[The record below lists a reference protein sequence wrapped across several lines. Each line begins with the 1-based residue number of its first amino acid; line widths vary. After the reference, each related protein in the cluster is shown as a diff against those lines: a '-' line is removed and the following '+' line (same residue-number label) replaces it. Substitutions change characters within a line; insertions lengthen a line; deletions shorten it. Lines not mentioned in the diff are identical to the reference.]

1 MKRSPPETP
10 SRPPQASV
18 QPSAEHAALAL
29 REAGVLMAPVVQWLL
44 RHGVSYVDFADMLKT
59 VFVHAAGSELAR
71 SSTQPTQSALSML
84 SGVHRKDVRALASAP
99 GPAVVNPKPLLS
111 SKVVTQWLTD
121 PRYRSKDGTPR
132 VLPRTGAKRSFESL
146 CRELSNDV
154 HPRTVLDELLRLG
167 HVAIDGEQVTLLAGA
182 YVPSARRDELTA
194 LFSANASDHMAA
206 AVSNIT
212 LDAPKFLEQSI
223 FADGLTPMSVDLLH
237 QAARQAWASAFETVV
252 AKARERVDHDTSDD
266 AGAMRM
272 RFGVYFYSEPVL
284 SPAAELPKTRARSP
298 SERNRV
304 RARSKP

>member
-1 MKRSPPETP
+1 MKRSPPENP
-10 SRPPQASV
+10 RRAPRAPV
-18 QPSAEHAALAL
+18 QPSAENAGLAL
-29 REAGVLMAPVVQWLL
+29 REAAVLMAPVVLWLL

-59 VFVHAAGSELAR
+59 VFVQTAGSELAR
-71 SSTQPTQSALSML
+71 SHTQPTQSALSML

-99 GPAVVNPKPLLS
+99 GPAVVNPRPLLS
-111 SKVVTQWLTD
+111 SKVFTQWLTD

-132 VLPRTGAKRSFESL
+132 VLPRTGVKRSFESL

-167 HVAIDGEQVTLLAGA
+167 HVAIAGEQVTLLATA

-223 FADGLTPMSVDLLH
+223 FADGLTPTSVDLLH

-252 AKARERVDHDTSDD
+252 AKARERVDHDATDD
-266 AGAMRM
+266 DGAMRM
-272 RFGVYFYSEPVL
+272 RFGVYFYSERVP
-284 SPAAELPKTRARSP
+284 STDPKQPETRTRSP
-298 SERNRV
+298 SERAGV